1 MPRPGCP
8 TGSLSPDDEEEA
20 GSVGSCLHAT
30 GRSSNPAIHARVQWR
45 SENMGQVP
53 SATWFE
59 ATRRL
64 WDDDV
69 FQKAR
74 KRGGA
79 PNDITLSN
87 EIYPSRLIRDQR
99 QASGTI
105 ESDVSRQ
112 APGLEDPYR
121 FEAVRAQD
129 RYPPG
134 RAEAK

>member
-1 MPRPGCP
+1 KGM
-8 TGSLSPDDEEEA
+8 
-20 GSVGSCLHAT
+20 
-30 GRSSNPAIHARVQWR
+30 
-45 SENMGQVP
+45 
-53 SATWFE
+53 
-59 ATRRL
+59 
-64 WDDDV
+64 
-69 FQKAR
+69 

-121 FEAVRAQD
+121 FEAVRVQD
-129 RYPPG
+129 RYPAG
-134 RAEAK
+134 RAEAQIEEGLIGSKCDLLERGGEVRRVVFPVVRCTTSSQPFSFPQ

>member
-1 MPRPGCP
+1 MDSMPRPGCP
-8 TGSLSPDDEEEA
+8 TRSLSPDDEENP

-30 GRSSNPAIHARVQWR
+30 GRSSSPAIHARVQWR

-69 FQKAR
+69 FQKGM
-74 KRGGA
+74 KRAGA

-87 EIYPSRLIRDQR
+87 EIYPSRLIPDHRK
-99 QASGTI
+99 
-105 ESDVSRQ
+105 
-112 APGLEDPYR
+112 
-121 FEAVRAQD
+121 
-129 RYPPG
+129 PPG
-134 RAEAK
+134 PMKTNGFRQP